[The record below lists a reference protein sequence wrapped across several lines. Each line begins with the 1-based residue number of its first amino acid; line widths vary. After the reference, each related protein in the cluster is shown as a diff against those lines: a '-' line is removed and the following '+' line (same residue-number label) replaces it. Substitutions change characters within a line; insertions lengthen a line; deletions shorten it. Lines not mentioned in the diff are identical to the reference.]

1 MTPQPP
7 PVPPVPPY
15 QIPQPMAADIPAPPP
30 PPAKSRGWIVFVVL
44 GVVLVGVIV
53 TFVIILANLV
63 GGAGP
68 AADDDDDPPVV
79 ACGACVTDDQARAL
93 VPSES
98 ALDGV
103 GMTTFPDYVPAK
115 PSTAGLYAD
124 SSLDTYTSG
133 GGSPANCWPLIDYSP
148 VTLDSPDATDRR
160 DRVFD
165 LGTYGTDIGSI
176 SQVVRVFS
184 TETAAADYPA
194 GVTANVTSCP
204 HYTLSYEDGS
214 FWDPDVAPTALD
226 LSSIVGTSGATA
238 VGWDEVDGD
247 WVVTVVDL
255 QLRNIAI
262 RTVYSH
268 ASGASATD
276 AQFAAFLGTTVLAM
290 ASLD

>member
-1 MTPQPP
+1 
-7 PVPPVPPY
+7 
-15 QIPQPMAADIPAPPP
+15 
-30 PPAKSRGWIVFVVL
+30 VVL

-53 TFVIILANLV
+53 TFVLILGNLL

-68 AADDDDDPPVV
+68 AADDDDDPQAVE
-79 ACGACVTDDQARAL
+79 CETCVTDDQAKAL
-93 VPSES
+93 VPSQS

-103 GMTTFPDYVPAK
+103 GMTTYPDYVPAK

-124 SSLDTYTSG
+124 GSLETYTNG
-133 GGSPANCWPLIDYSP
+133 AGSPASCWPLIDYSP

-165 LGTYGTDIGSI
+165 LGTYGTEIGSI
-176 SQVVRVFS
+176 SQVVRVFA
-184 TETAAADYPA
+184 TETAAGDYPA
-194 GVTANVTSCP
+194 GVTANVASCP
-204 HYTLSYEDGS
+204 HYTVSYEDGS
-214 FWDPDVAPTALD
+214 LWDPDVAPTALD
-226 LSSIVGTSGATA
+226 LASVVGTSGATA

-268 ASGASATD
+268 AMGASATD
-276 AQFAAFLGTTVLAM
+276 AQFATFLGTTAEAM
-290 ASLD
+290 AALD